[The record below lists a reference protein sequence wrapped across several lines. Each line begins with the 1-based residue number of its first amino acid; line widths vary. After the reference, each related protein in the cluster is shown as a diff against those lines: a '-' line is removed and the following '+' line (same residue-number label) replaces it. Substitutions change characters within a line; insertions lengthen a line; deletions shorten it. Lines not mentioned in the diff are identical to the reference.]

1 VSPDGCLA
9 GACAN
14 GVGQRE
20 VVVEDDPELDH
31 AEQEQSENGENES
44 ELRHGLPLL
53 VSE

>member
-1 VSPDGCLA
+1 MLDGSLA

-31 AEQEQSENGENES
+31 AEQEQGEDRQDES
-44 ELRHGLPLL
+44 ELRHGLALL
-53 VSE
+53 ISE